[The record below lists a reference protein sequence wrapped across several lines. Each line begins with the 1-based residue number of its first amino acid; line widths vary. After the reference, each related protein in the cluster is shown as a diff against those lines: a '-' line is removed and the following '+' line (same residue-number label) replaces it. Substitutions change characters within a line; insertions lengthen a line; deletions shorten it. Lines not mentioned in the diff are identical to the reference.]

1 MSAVLEQRETH
12 ASRLTGSEPG
22 SPVLELRDLHVSYG
36 RTAALHGVNL
46 RVMPGEVVALI
57 GANGA
62 GKSTTL
68 RAISGLLKPTAG
80 RIVLQSREDGRAG
93 SIAYMLQK
101 DLLLPWRTIL
111 DNAVLGI
118 ELQRDV
124 TEADRERARAMLK
137 RYGLDTVA
145 QSYPHALS
153 GGMKQRVALCRTLL
167 ADPTVVLL
175 DEPFSALDYETR
187 LMLENDVISL
197 TRSEGTSVILVTHDI
212 DEAIAMSQRVVVL
225 GGRPAQIMREQHI
238 VLTVEG
244 SDGLRDAVS
253 ARGAPEFPHYHKEI
267 WNALRASDVAHAS
280 T

>member
-1 MSAVLEQRETH
+1 MSDHRLEVDNLSH
-12 ASRLTGSEPG
+12 AFIKANGEEIRIFQN
-22 SPVLELRDLHVSYG
+22 LHFNVGKGEIVAIVG
-36 RTAALHGVNL
+36 RS
-46 RVMPGEVVALI
+46 
-57 GANGA
+57 GA
-62 GKSTTL
+62 GKSTL
-68 RAISGLLKPTAG
+68 FNLISGLLKPTAG
-80 RIVLQSREDGRAG
+80 RIVLQPREDGRAG

-244 SDGLRDAVS
+244 SNGLRDAVS